1 MTEAALALRLQ
12 PDVIAAMRGDQW
24 AFGRLVDVTSNVV
37 TSIALAILRDAEASA
52 DVAQD
57 VYLSV
62 WTDLRKLRDPA
73 SFLPWL
79 RQLTRNRAHHALR
92 TLVRRERRIVSG
104 DSADPLLAAASD
116 PRPGAI
122 EEIVVAEERLALAR
136 AIDELPAS
144 AREVVVLY
152 YREGRSTAQV
162 ADLLGMSDD
171 AVKKRLS
178 RARAQLRET
187 LARQLVET
195 APGAAFTVA
204 VLTGISLAAPPAVA
218 AATISATKAVGG
230 GKIAAKLAGG
240 GLLPGAVA
248 GAASGL
254 ASSTI
259 AILFA
264 ARQSLRAARDEE
276 ERRGIIQ
283 ASFTK
288 FLAILAFIVV
298 VICWPTPLP
307 VTIAYAIAAFVFV
320 ACHLIWEP
328 RITHR
333 RHAAELRED
342 PVGAALRHR
351 KQRRHAVWSCV
362 IGIGLGGA
370 AVISSWLF

>member
-37 TSIALAILRDAEASA
+37 MSIALAILRDAEASA

-62 WTDLRKLRDPA
+62 WRDLRKLRDPA

-92 TLVRRERRIVSG
+92 TLVRRDRRIVSG

-144 AREVVVLY
+144 VREVVVLY
-152 YREGRSTAQV
+152 YREGRSAAQV

-187 LARQLVET
+187 LAQQLVET

-276 ERRGIIQ
+276 ERRGIVQTSI
-283 ASFTK
+283 TK
-288 FLAILAFIVV
+288 FLAILTFIVV
-298 VICWPTPLP
+298 VITSFFVPGGPTGAGWTLYPPQAILP
-307 VTIAYAIAAFVFV
+307 GTPGATWGIILMLEIGRAS
-320 ACHLIWEP
+320 C
-328 RITHR
+328 
-333 RHAAELRED
+333 RER
-342 PVGAALRHR
+342 V
-351 KQRRHAVWSCV
+351 
-362 IGIGLGGA
+362 
-370 AVISSWLF
+370 

>member
-1 MTEAALALRLQ
+1 MTEAVLALRLKS
-12 PDVIAAMRGDQW
+12 DVIAATRGDQR

-62 WTDLRKLRDPA
+62 WTDLGKLRDPT

-79 RQLTRNRAHHALR
+79 RQLTRNRAHDALR
-92 TLVRRERRIVSG
+92 TLVRRGRRIVSG
-104 DSADPLLAAASD
+104 DSADALLAAASD

-122 EEIVVAEERLALAR
+122 EEIVAAEERLALAR

-162 ADLLGMSDD
+162 ADLLGMSDA

-178 RARAQLRET
+178 RARAHLRET
-187 LARQLVET
+187 LAQPLVGT
-195 APGAAFTVA
+195 APGAAFTLA

-218 AATISATKAVGG
+218 AATIGATTAVGG

-264 ARQSLRAARDEE
+264 ARQSLRAARDEK

-283 ASFTK
+283 ASITK

-298 VICWPTPLP
+298 VIRWPTPPP
-307 VTIAYAIAAFVFV
+307 VSIAYAIAAFVFV
-320 ACHLIWEP
+320 VCHLIWEP

-342 PVGAALRHR
+342 PIGAGLRHR
-351 KQRRHAVWSCV
+351 TQRRQAVRSCW

-370 AVISSWLF
+370 AVTSSWFF